1 MFNEAQLNEI
11 VSDVSKLNAEI
22 LQLEQEQKKALT
34 MGSMSD
40 IFGGRE
46 TAPDEIR
53 KTFAEI
59 CDEHGYK
66 VIEHTTITEDRY
78 HLKLFRLSSKVRDIE
93 EENL

>member
-1 MFNEAQLNEI
+1 MFGEAQLNEI

-22 LQLEQEQKKALT
+22 LQLHQSKALS
-34 MGSMSD
+34 MGSISD

-46 TAPDEIR
+46 TPPDEIR

-66 VIEHTTITEDRY
+66 VIEHTAKTEDHY
-78 HLKLFRLSSKVRDIE
+78 HLKLFRLSSNVKDLE